1 MSWAINLP
9 NMVEGSAKSKLKIH
23 DPGWRVPE
31 LILLYCD
38 ESLMQQV
45 KIIITIIIKAWLL

>member
-1 MSWAINLP
+1 
-9 NMVEGSAKSKLKIH
+9 MVEGSAKSKLKIH